1 MRSEELMGHIP
12 SHYGSQPKTTTNG
25 QTTTGPQISI
35 TRRDDG
41 KYFIG
46 FLLPSAWLHYCCRR
60 GALRPREREKRGKF
74 CKFCYIRHLN
84 AERGPHP
91 RTVECSTFLRSWS
104 SSSTSR
110 SRRCRWLDALEV
122 VSHVSKSS
130 FALTR
135 TSSHVKYGWNSA
147 RGVSIYGNVAAHK
160 RHVPLAYFTLPF
172 FDIHIW
178 PIFGPS
184 NLNESECLLIKSTQN
199 CRGSK
204 CWSLGNCT

>member
-1 MRSEELMGHIP
+1 MYHPNAHMRSEESMGHIP

-46 FLLPSAWLHYCCRR
+46 FLLPSACLHYCCRR

-104 SSSTSR
+104 SSSTSK
-110 SRRCRWLDALEV
+110 SPSPGDADGWTHWKWLAMLA
-122 VSHVSKSS
+122 K
-130 FALTR
+130 
-135 TSSHVKYGWNSA
+135 
-147 RGVSIYGNVAAHK
+147 AHL
-160 RHVPLAYFTLPF
+160 R
-172 FDIHIW
+172 
-178 PIFGPS
+178 
-184 NLNESECLLIKSTQN
+184 
-199 CRGSK
+199 
-204 CWSLGNCT
+204 